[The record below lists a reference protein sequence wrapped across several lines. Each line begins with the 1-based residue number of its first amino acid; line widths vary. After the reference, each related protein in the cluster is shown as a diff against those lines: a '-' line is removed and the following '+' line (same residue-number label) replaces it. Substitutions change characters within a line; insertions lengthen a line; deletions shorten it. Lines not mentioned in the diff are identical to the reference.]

1 MRVVMI
7 SKALVVGAY
16 QRKLEELAGLPDVEL
31 AAIVPPAWRDR
42 RGRVTVERAH
52 VRGYELIVAPIAFNG
67 SYHLHF
73 YPTLGRIL
81 RRLRPDIVHM
91 DEEPYNMATW
101 QGLRLA
107 EAVRARGLFFTWQ
120 NLNRRYPWPFR
131 HFEQANYRRAGW
143 AIAGNRAAAD
153 VLVAKGY
160 RGPITVIPQFGV
172 DPEHFSPAAA
182 EDAAP
187 APPCDEPAAAPFRI
201 GYAGGLIPEKGVD
214 LLLRAC
220 AALPDRNWQ
229 LVLLGEGPARARLA
243 DLAGALGI
251 AAQVTFPGHCP
262 STRMPE
268 VYRTFDVLVLPSISR
283 PNWIEQFG
291 RVLVEAMACG
301 VPVVGST
308 CGEIP
313 NVIGE
318 AGLIFPEGDALA
330 LRDALIRLMADPS
343 LRRTL
348 AEAGRARVLAHFTQ
362 AQVAAATYRIYRAL
376 ISQRETT

>member
-16 QRKLEELAGLPDVEL
+16 QRKLEELAKWPDVEL
-31 AAIVPPAWRDR
+31 IAIVPPAWGDR
-42 RGRVTVERAH
+42 RGRVAVERAH
-52 VRGYELIVAPIAFNG
+52 VRGYELLVAPILFNG

-73 YPTLGRIL
+73 YPTLGRLL

-91 DEEPYNMATW
+91 DEEPYNAATW
-101 QGLRLA
+101 HALRLA
-107 EAVRARGLFFTWQ
+107 QAVGARGLFFTWQ

-131 HFEQANYRRAGW
+131 FFEQANYRRARW

-153 VLVAKGY
+153 VLAAKGY
-160 RGPITVIPQFGV
+160 CGPITVIPQFGV
-172 DPEHFSPAAA
+172 DPELFCP
-182 EDAAP
+182 AP
-187 APPCDEPAAAPFRI
+187 AGRPADAPFRI

-220 AALPDRNWQ
+220 AALPDRRWQ
-229 LVLLGEGPARARLA
+229 LVLLGEGPERDRLGE
-243 DLAGALGI
+243 LAAALHI
-251 AAQVTFPGHCP
+251 AEQVLFLGRRS
-262 STRMPE
+262 STEMPAI
-268 VYRTFDVLVLPSISR
+268 YRTFDVLVLPSLSR

-301 VPVVGST
+301 VPVIGSS

-318 AGLIFPEGDALA
+318 AGLIFPEGDVAALRAALA
-330 LRDALIRLMADPS
+330 GLMADDA
-343 LRRTL
+343 RRREL
-348 AEAGRARVLAHFTQ
+348 AAAGRARVLAHFTQ
-362 AQVAAATYRIYRAL
+362 AQVAAATYQVYCAL
-376 ISQRETT
+376 LVQ

>member
-1 MRVVMI
+1 MI

-16 QRKLEELAGLPDVEL
+16 QRKLEELAQLPDIEL
-31 AAIVPPAWRDR
+31 IAIVPPAWRDR
-42 RGRVTVERAH
+42 RGRVAVARAH
-52 VRGYELIVAPIAFNG
+52 VRGYELLVAPTAFVG

-91 DEEPYNMATW
+91 DEEPYNLATW

-107 EAVRARGLFFTWQ
+107 EALAARGLFFTWQ

-131 HFEQANYRRAGW
+131 YFEQVNYRRARW
-143 AIAGNRAAAD
+143 AIAGNRAAAA

-160 RGPITVIPQFGV
+160 RGPITVLPQFGV
-172 DPEHFSPAAA
+172 DPELFAPAAERDPAAA
-182 EDAAP
+182 LPRDDAT
-187 APPCDEPAAAPFRI
+187 AAAFHI

-214 LLLRAC
+214 LLLQAC
-220 AALPDRNWQ
+220 VGLPGRDWRLS
-229 LVLLGEGPARARLA
+229 LVGDGPERGRLTE
-243 DLAGALGI
+243 LAGRLGL
-251 AAQVTFPGHCP
+251 AERVSFVGPLP
-262 STRMPE
+262 STQMPATYRM
-268 VYRTFDVLVLPSISR
+268 FDVLVLPSVSR

-301 VPVVGST
+301 VPVIGSS

-318 AGLIFPEGDALA
+318 AGLIFPEGDVAALRAALA
-330 LRDALIRLMADPS
+330 RVMADVA
-343 LRRTL
+343 LRRDL
-348 AEAGRARVLAHFTQ
+348 AAAGRARVLAHFTQ
-362 AQVAAATYRIYRAL
+362 AQVAAATYRVYQAL
-376 ISQRETT
+376 LAQR

>member
-1 MRVVMI
+1 MI

-16 QRKLEELAGLPDVEL
+16 QRKLEELAKLPDIEL
-31 AAIVPPAWRDR
+31 IAIVPPAWRDR
-42 RGRVTVERAH
+42 RGRVMLERAH
-52 VRGYELIVAPIAFNG
+52 VRGYELLVAPIAFAG

-91 DEEPYNMATW
+91 DEEPYNTATW

-107 EAVRARGLFFTWQ
+107 EALSARGLFFTWQ

-131 HFEQANYRRAGW
+131 HFEQANYRRARW

-172 DPEHFSPAAA
+172 DPELFAPAADMSLRD
-182 EDAAP
+182 DAAS
-187 APPCDEPAAAPFRI
+187 AAFRI

-220 AALPDRNWQ
+220 AALPDRRWQ
-229 LVLLGEGPARARLA
+229 LTILGDGPERGRLGE
-243 DLAGALGI
+243 LAGRLGI
-251 AAQVTFPGHCP
+251 AGQVTFAGPRP
-262 STRMPE
+262 STQMPAA
-268 VYRTFDVLVLPSISR
+268 YRAFDVLVLPSVSR

-301 VPVVGST
+301 VPVIGSS

-318 AGLIFPEGDALA
+318 AGLIFPEGDVPA
-330 LRDALIRLMADPS
+330 LRDALARVMADEA
-343 LRRTL
+343 LRRDL
-348 AEAGRARVLAHFTQ
+348 AAAGRARALAHFTQ
-362 AQVAAATYRIYRAL
+362 AQVAAATYGVYRAL
-376 ISQRETT
+376 IAQR